1 MMFANNPIRIDEY
14 KCVGCSLCVKD
25 CPNGY
30 LYINENKACINENG
44 GCIECGHCFAIC
56 PKQAITMNNYPL
68 TNEPITPMTNIDSDV
83 LLASM
88 KSRRTVRKFKDKIIE
103 QEVIDKIIEA
113 GRYCPTA
120 TNAQDVNFTILGK
133 RKEKIEKEC
142 VALFRK
148 GAKIAS
154 PFVKAVKSIEIDDNF
169 FFKDAPL
176 VIIVSSKNKVNAGL
190 ASSYM
195 ELEAES
201 LGLGVLYS
209 GSFVTCSKINRKTRN
224 MLELPKGDKVVS
236 CMVMGYPAVK
246 YQRVVLRKERKIKI
260 LD

>member
-1 MMFANNPIRIDEY
+1 MMFAKDPIRVDTE
-14 KCVGCSLCVKD
+14 KCVGCSLCVSD

-30 LYINENKACINENG
+30 LRLRDKKACVSEYA

-56 PKQAITMNNYPL
+56 PQQAIVMKNYPAS
-68 TNEPITPMTNIDSDV
+68 NEPTVPMTEIDGDV
-83 LLASM
+83 LLAAM
-88 KSRRTVRKFKDKIIE
+88 KSRRTVRKFRAQDVEQSVLDKIL
-103 QEVIDKIIEA
+103 EA

-120 TNAQDVNFTILGK
+120 TNAQDVNFTVLGN
-133 RKEKIEKEC
+133 RKESIEREC
-142 VALFRK
+142 VRLFRK
-148 GAKIAS
+148 GKRLAS
-154 PFVKAVKSIEIDDNF
+154 PFVSAVRNIEIDENF
-169 FFKDAPL
+169 FFKKAPL
-176 VIIVSSKNKVNAGL
+176 VIVVSGRDKINAGL

-209 GSFVTCSKINRKTRN
+209 GFFVICTKLSRKIRK
-224 MLELPKGDKVVS
+224 MLELPKGDKVFS

-246 YQRVVLRKERKIKI
+246 YQRIVPRKERRIKT